1 MITPKQQS
9 FTEKF
14 DEQVSRLEDFGN
26 WNKQCL
32 REVYGTKRNPG
43 LIDQV
48 KEAVAE
54 FEFEDIDFPSLYKVC
69 SDVSSSIETLRDDL
83 QEKHDNTPES
93 LQNTETYYNR
103 EEALDLLIDIYESM
117 EELLGDDELKPEGT
131 VVAEKKKVDDDC
143 GLRELAIKKLAK
155 LDHDYVALG
164 IWSFDEYTALREKF
178 LEIING

>member
-1 MITPKQQS
+1 MITPEQSS
-9 FTEKF
+9 FTEKI
-14 DEQVSRLEDFGN
+14 DNEIQRLEDFGN

-32 REVYGTKRNPG
+32 REIYGTKRNPG

-69 SDVSSSIETLRDDL
+69 SDVCSSIETLRDEL

-93 LQNTETYYNR
+93 LQSTDTYYNR
-103 EEALDLLIDIYESM
+103 EEALDLLTDIYENM
-117 EELLGDDELKPEGT
+117 EGLLDDDELKPEGS
-131 VVAEKKKVDDDC
+131 VVTEKKKADDDC

-155 LDHDYVALG
+155 LDHEYTDLG
-164 IWSFDEYTALREKF
+164 IYTLDEYTALREKF